1 MMSRTA
7 SRARPWAV
15 ICEYSAWCL
24 IWGSVAPVVLTLAR
38 VFGWQPPRA
47 LAEIVA
53 WPMAAQIV
61 ALQTA
66 STMGR
71 ESAGRDLAALYSA
84 GEGIGFYLLPP
95 ALMAL
100 WLVLPAILSLLLC
113 QSVFLVFRL
122 GRRQGGR
129 LPGIGA
135 SPPIVERRWSRLTIV
150 LGLIGG
156 LAASTLIGAAVT
168 GIWLSGL
175 AEDYMRGG
183 LTLAE
188 LVSRSMILSA
198 YARTGFVNSVVPILC
213 LLLRAALRRAWS
225 RAAAMAGA

>member
-1 MMSRTA
+1 
-7 SRARPWAV
+7 
-15 ICEYSAWCL
+15 
-24 IWGSVAPVVLTLAR
+24 
-38 VFGWQPPRA
+38 
-47 LAEIVA
+47 
-53 WPMAAQIV
+53 
-61 ALQTA
+61 
-66 STMGR
+66 
-71 ESAGRDLAALYSA
+71 
-84 GEGIGFYLLPP
+84 
-95 ALMAL
+95 
-100 WLVLPAILSLLLC
+100 
-113 QSVFLVFRL
+113 
-122 GRRQGGR
+122 
-129 LPGIGA
+129 
-135 SPPIVERRWSRLTIV
+135 
-150 LGLIGG
+150 LIGG